1 MKKIAV
7 SIADLKKKKQT
18 TKNLTPKAKHI
29 LVLVMFILLCLFS
42 GGVQARGEIPDN
54 IIQEK
59 ENSINEI
66 MLGASEELTLT
77 RKYEDG
83 TEAIQ
88 LTWNK
93 IEGVAKY
100 KIHQSTEGESEKVIA
115 TMSGT
120 SVTLN
125 NNNAGIKDEEAPT
138 MPQVTATQT
147 EDGLGNNIAITASTD
162 KGTTYRHTVEVA
174 ELEKENI
181 LDVIFVIDHTKS
193 MKKHMTSV
201 KSAMKTIGEK
211 FIDQGARVAIVEFGG
226 ATWGFT
232 ANKTTFS
239 NNISKMYQ
247 ITHKVLNDGVKPA
260 RELFKSS
267 STAKNKVMVIFS
279 DMPKSVSKIDDALK
293 PAYEEGIKCYSIGIN
308 VEENKLNALKKYGS
322 GISSD
327 GNAENL
333 KSAFEKMYDDA
344 IEDIKLKSNTV
355 STTVTS
361 GLKGYQYAV
370 TTSST
375 HTFTNE
381 EIVGIEEIPSYIS
394 GEEQMVQYLHIRAVD
409 NSGNA
414 SETRSILLQVP
425 AKITLKSEY
434 TYGENEVPLS
444 WTINDSREGY
454 KYRVYQKEENQK
466 KFTLIATNNS
476 VETITKN
483 ETKQDRYTTP
493 GTYTWTVPQGVTE
506 IKVIVVSAG
515 EMGEESLFG
524 EYSSKENEE
533 TNGEENEETNEETNG
548 EEKGETN
555 EETNGEENGEA
566 NEETNGE
573 ENEEIKEEIKEYT
586 LQVNEN
592 EEYQVKIGKRRK

>member
-18 TKNLTPKAKHI
+18 TKNLIRKAKHI
-29 LVLVMFILLCLFS
+29 LVLVMFILLCWFS
-42 GGVQARGEIPDN
+42 GGVEARGEIPDN

-66 MLGASEELTLT
+66 MLGAREGISLT
-77 RKYEDG
+77 RTYTEG
-83 TEAIQ
+83 TEVIK
-88 LTWNK
+88 LTWNN
-93 IEGVAKY
+93 IEEATKY
-100 KIHQSTEGESEKVIA
+100 NIYQSKEGESEKVIA
-115 TMSGT
+115 TVSST

-147 EDGLGNNIAITASTD
+147 EDGLGNNISITASTD
-162 KGTTYRHTVEVA
+162 KGTTYRHRIEEKIDMTKVNGDVLFLIDLSGTMKKFRNLFMEEDGPILLISKELIQKYNMRVGTMVMA
-174 ELEKENI
+174 NKSSNMIRGELTQDIDAIRGYIKNFDGRNNHLFSIALNEAINELEKGGTRNKIIILFSDCDSDYDKDYENSA
-181 LDVIFVIDHTKS
+181 DVAAKKANLAKMQEAGIKLYTIYRTTDSRLYMDKYSNAFIVQPEVNKEKQVEAFNKIF
-193 MKKHMTSV
+193 
-201 KSAMKTIGEK
+201 
-211 FIDQGARVAIVEFGG
+211 
-226 ATWGFT
+226 
-232 ANKTTFS
+232 
-239 NNISKMYQ
+239 NNI
-247 ITHKVLNDGVKPA
+247 IEELPA
-260 RELFKSS
+260 
-267 STAKNKVMVIFS
+267 
-279 DMPKSVSKIDDALK
+279 
-293 PAYEEGIKCYSIGIN
+293 
-308 VEENKLNALKKYGS
+308 
-322 GISSD
+322 
-327 GNAENL
+327 
-333 KSAFEKMYDDA
+333 
-344 IEDIKLKSNTV
+344 KSNTV

-444 WTINDSREGY
+444 WTINDPREGY
-454 KYRVYQKEENQK
+454 KYRLYQKEENQE

-483 ETKQDRYTTP
+483 EIKQDRYTTP

-506 IKVIVVSAG
+506 IKVIVASAG

-533 TNGEENEETNEETNG
+533 
-548 EEKGETN
+548 
-555 EETNGEENGEA
+555 ENGE
-566 NEETNGE
+566 
-573 ENEEIKEEIKEYT
+573 ISEEIKEYT

>member
-7 SIADLKKKKQT
+7 SIANLKKKKQT
-18 TKNLTPKAKHI
+18 TKNLTLKAKHI

-193 MKKHMTSV
+193 MKKHMASV
-201 KSAMKTIGEK
+201 KSAMKTIGDK

-293 PAYEEGIKCYSIGIN
+293 PAYDEGIKCYSIGIN

-322 GISSD
+322 GISSN
-327 GNAENL
+327 GNAEDL

-381 EIVGIEEIPSYIS
+381 EIVGIEEIPTYIS
-394 GEEQMVQYLHIRAVD
+394 GEQQMVQYLHIRAID

-444 WTINDSREGY
+444 WTINDPREGY
-454 KYRVYQKEENQK
+454 KYRVYQKEENQE
-466 KFTLIATNNS
+466 KFTLISTNNS

-506 IKVIVVSAG
+506 IKVIVASAG

-533 TNGEENEETNEETNG
+533 TNGEEN
-548 EEKGETN
+548 GETN
-555 EETNGEENGEA
+555 EETKE
-566 NEETNGE
+566 E